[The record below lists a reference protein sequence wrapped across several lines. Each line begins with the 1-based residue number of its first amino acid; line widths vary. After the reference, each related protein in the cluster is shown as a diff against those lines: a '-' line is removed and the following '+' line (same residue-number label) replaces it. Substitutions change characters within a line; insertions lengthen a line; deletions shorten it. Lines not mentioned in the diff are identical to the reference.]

1 MAGPAHA
8 LHSVARTG
16 ALRAFL
22 GSLAVHGIVVVALLA
37 HKQTPTDKPIAD
49 PIELSV
55 VQAMTPPAVIEEAAA
70 EPANVARPKARILVK
85 PAERPPPVIAMNAPP
100 PSLPLA
106 APAPEPT
113 KLIFGVSPES
123 VTDNAS
129 DVAVPIGNTVATA
142 PGNLGTVP
150 IAVNP
155 ATSTL
160 GGASG
165 GTGSTPF
172 APVSESFV
180 QQWPRTLEEIQAPYP
195 EEARRVDMRGTVRL
209 RVGIDENGRV
219 REVKV
224 IKRVGYGLDEAAT
237 KALWKFRF
245 SPALGQD
252 GRPVPFRINYN
263 YIFNPPS

>member
-8 LHSVARTG
+8 LHPVARTG
-16 ALRAFL
+16 AVRALL

-37 HKQTPTDKPIAD
+37 HKQPPTVKPIAD

-55 VQAMTPPAVIEEAAA
+55 VQAMTPPAA
-70 EPANVARPKARILVK
+70 EPVNVARPKARILVK
-85 PAERPPPVIAMNAPP
+85 PAERPPPVIATNAPP
-100 PSLPLA
+100 PSVPLA

-113 KLIFGVSPES
+113 KLIFGVSTES

-129 DVAVPIGNTVATA
+129 AVAVPIGNTVATA

-155 ATSTL
+155 ATSSL
-160 GGASG
+160 GGTPG

>member
-8 LHSVARTG
+8 LRSVSRIS
-16 ALRAFL
+16 ALRAL
-22 GSLAVHGIVVVALLA
+22 VGSLVLHILLGTALLTR
-37 HKQTPTDKPIAD
+37 KSTPHDQPVAE

-55 VQAMTPPAVIEEAAA
+55 VQAQTPPLVIAETAPEPETAVPQKTI
-70 EPANVARPKARILVK
+70 PQVK
-85 PAERPPPVIAMNAPP
+85 PADRPPPIVATKAPP
-100 PSLPLA
+100 PSVPLA
-106 APAPEPT
+106 ALAPEPT
-113 KLIFGVSPES
+113 KPIFGVSQES
-123 VTDNAS
+123 VVDDANA
-129 DVAVPIGNTVATA
+129 VAVPVGNTVATA
-142 PGNLGTVP
+142 PSNAGPLP
-150 IAVNP
+150 AVVSAP
-155 ATSTL
+155 TATL
-160 GGASG
+160 GGTPG

-224 IKRVGYGLDEAAT
+224 LKRVGYGLDEAAT